1 MSLDSSA
8 AAEDDDDDDDACH
21 DDDDEYP
28 SPLGRFLAGDSM
40 FDAFGGSQSLCVGE
54 GSERSQEACSWI
66 RGAER
71 AGSGAHGEG
80 AGG

>member
-40 FDAFGGSQSLCVGE
+40 FDAFV
-54 GSERSQEACSWI
+54 W
-66 RGAER
+66 
-71 AGSGAHGEG
+71 
-80 AGG
+80 